1 MKRPYNPTNDLLFKF
16 VFGREERKD
25 ITLNFINDVTGR
37 EGKAA
42 FVDIDFRNVEFA
54 PEKQADKLG
63 RLDVFGVLEDGTRM
77 DIEVQVINHLNME
90 KRTLFYWSQMYLHF
104 DGLQRG
110 QGYRQLK
117 PAISINILRFSFLPT
132 EDPFSKYVV
141 YDVKHQHELSNDL
154 ELDFL
159 EIPKYKAKPV
169 REMSRME
176 RWLAYFANK
185 LNKQEKEE
193 LAMLNPKIAEAM
205 DASERYLMD
214 EAAYREYLQRES
226 AIWDYNNDIN
236 GSREEGREI
245 GREEGYAAGIA
256 EVTEKVIRNQ
266 LKRGADYAQIAADTE
281 TSIEEVA
288 RVAKKYGMER

>member
-1 MKRPYNPTNDLLFKF
+1 MDMKRPYN
-16 VFGREERKD
+16 
-25 ITLNFINDVTGR
+25 
-37 EGKAA
+37 
-42 FVDIDFRNVEFA
+42 
-54 PEKQADKLG
+54 
-63 RLDVFGVLEDGTRM
+63 
-77 DIEVQVINHLNME
+77 
-90 KRTLFYWSQMYLHF
+90 
-104 DGLQRG
+104 
-110 QGYRQLK
+110 RQLK

-141 YDVKHQHELSNDL
+141 YDVKHQHQLSNDL

-193 LAMLNPKIAEAM
+193 LAMLNPEIAEAM

-236 GSREEGREI
+236 GS
-245 GREEGYAAGIA
+245 REEGYAAGIA

-288 RVAKKYGMER
+288 RVAKKYGMEP